1 MHNFKEL
8 IVWQKARKLVK
19 DVYLTISL
27 FPEDEKYGLISQIRR
42 ASVSIPANIAEGA
55 GRNTDKDFG
64 RFLDI
69 ANGSCFEL
77 ETLLILAVDLD
88 YLSKSKYD
96 TILNDIEEIQKMIY
110 SLRKKMKQS

>member
-8 IVWQKARKLVK
+8 KVWQKARKLVK

-27 FPEDEKYGLISQIRR
+27 FPEEEKFGIISQIRR

-55 GRNTDKDFG
+55 GRNTNNDFG

-96 TILNDIEEIQKMIY
+96 TIYNDIEEIQKMIY
-110 SLRKKMKQS
+110 SLRNKMK